1 VIKDSD
7 QPTIDRCQCGARL
20 TWQSRE
26 SPAGKR
32 WLALCDAE
40 SCGAI
45 TTSPEGISE
54 HESGLQNFLLGDKPA
69 RRALK
74 PWNRFFFKASA
85 MGYRWT
91 PAPEHCSEC
100 GDESTSTL
108 ELRWNTQRA
117 TDPFSLYLC
126 TRCGSTTLT
135 HWIEGERATTSLTGD
150 AWFEPAPQIALLR
163 RALHERA
170 QLAAGYE
177 PWSFE

>member
-1 VIKDSD
+1 MSNENDY
-7 QPTIDRCQCGARL
+7 PAFDRCECGARL
-20 TWQSRE
+20 TWESRE
-26 SPAGKR
+26 SPAGTR
-32 WLALCDAE
+32 WLALCGSE

-45 TTSPEGISE
+45 TTSRDFGPE
-54 HESGLQNFLLGDKPA
+54 HEDHLRAFLLGDRPL
-69 RRALK
+69 RRELK
-74 PWNRFFFKASA
+74 AWNRFFFRAIS

-91 PAPEHCSEC
+91 PAPQSCSAC

-126 TRCGSTTLT
+126 TRCGSTVLT
-135 HWIEGERATTSLTGD
+135 YFIAGERVSTSLTGE
-150 AWFEPAPQIALLR
+150 AWFEPAPQITLLT

-177 PWSFE
+177 PWDFE

>member
-1 VIKDSD
+1 MSPRDAE
-7 QPTIDRCQCGARL
+7 PRERRCECGARL
-20 TWQSRE
+20 TWESRE
-26 SPAGKR
+26 SPTGMR

-45 TTSPEGISE
+45 TTSQNARDE
-54 HESGLQNFLLGDKPA
+54 HEGGLQRFLLGDKPV
-69 RRALK
+69 RRELR
-74 PWNRFFFKASA
+74 PWTRFFFRASA

-91 PAPEHCSEC
+91 PAPEPCPEC
-100 GDESTSTL
+100 LDESASAL
-108 ELRWNTQRA
+108 DLRWNTQRHA
-117 TDPFSLYLC
+117 DPFRLILC
-126 TRCGSTTLT
+126 PRCGSTVLFY
-135 HWIEGERATTSLTGD
+135 WIDREHVRTSLTAE